1 MPGRGAAL
9 PQQRHG
15 EPLKRA
21 VRRLI
26 GHELL
31 GENSFPTAVLASF
44 PPQEA
49 VTDRPGPSGRK
60 LPLTHRHRE
69 EAQPT
74 TRSCVREDALSA
86 RCKSLSCEVTA
97 HVAKGNCVVA
107 RRGGEQPAA
116 NGQPVGER
124 TRFGGVSW
132 RARDCMAKPG
142 PEGLTGRAEVTVK
155 ATTGGH
161 GVVGDGMSGRQSGV
175 SGETWRSCARSPGVR
190 ALIVPLRLR
199 SREVR
204 LAKPDRGKVGRKVD
218 A

>member
-1 MPGRGAAL
+1 MNRQLSAVIARRKPHCAATDREGI
-9 PQQRHG
+9 PR
-15 EPLKRA
+15 
-21 VRRLI
+21 
-26 GHELL
+26 
-31 GENSFPTAVLASF
+31 NAVLATPAAPSS
-44 PPQEA
+44 QHCEA
-49 VTDRPGPSGRK
+49 
-60 LPLTHRHRE
+60 
-69 EAQPT
+69 AQPPWQ
-74 TRSCVREDALSA
+74 SCVREDALSA

-97 HVAKGNCVVA
+97 HVAKGNCVAA

-142 PEGLTGRAEVTVK
+142 PKGLTGRAEVTVK
-155 ATTGGH
+155 ATIRGH

-199 SREVR
+199 PREVR